1 MRQLAGKQLLITGA
15 AQGLGAAIATM
26 AARAG
31 AKTLVLADLSAERLA
46 DVAQAVREAGAA
58 CRLCPLDVADRAAV
72 KQALGELGRTLGPL
86 DGLVNNAGVSD
97 ENELE
102 DEAAWDRVIGINLNG
117 TYNVTVAALPYLADG
132 GRVVNIS
139 SILGRAGK
147 VRNTA
152 YSASK
157 HGVLGLTKS
166 LALDLAP
173 RKITVNAVLPAWVDT
188 PMLRQELA
196 RQASLIGAE
205 TAHLLRNA
213 RRNIPLRR
221 LVEAE
226 EAAALVGF
234 LLSDA
239 AAAITAQGITIDAG
253 FMCGA

>member
-1 MRQLAGKQLLITGA
+1 
-15 AQGLGAAIATM
+15 M
-26 AARAG
+26 AAERG
-31 AKTLVLADLSAERLA
+31 AKTLVLADLDEARLA
-46 DVAQAVREAGAA
+46 EVAEAAATAGAE
-58 CRLCPLDVADRAAV
+58 CHLCHLNVADRTAA
-72 KQALGELGRTLGPL
+72 KRALGELCQKLGRL
-86 DGLVNNAGVSD
+86 DGVVNNAGVSD
-97 ENELE
+97 ENEVE

-117 TYNVTVAALPYLADG
+117 TYNTLLATLPYLADG
-132 GRVVNIS
+132 GRVVNVA

-173 RKITVNAVLPAWVDT
+173 RKITVNAILPAWVDT
-188 PMLRQELA
+188 PMLRRELD
-196 RQASLIGAE
+196 RQASIAGLE
-205 TAHLLRNA
+205 TSQLLRNA
-213 RRNIPLRR
+213 RRSIPLRR
-221 LVEAE
+221 LVGAE

-234 LLSDA
+234 LLSDE